1 MNKNLGWIS
10 PSEYLNMYVPAGLSG
25 VMQMCEEIQSGALKL
40 LMRLV
45 SIDTHLEC
53 LEWIWGPI
61 V

>member
-1 MNKNLGWIS
+1 
-10 PSEYLNMYVPAGLSG
+10 MYVPAGLSG
-25 VMQMCEEIQSGALKL
+25 EMQMCEEMQSEALKL

-45 SIDTHLEC
+45 SIDMHLEC